1 MAEKMRLGVIG
12 LGQRGSSLIRDLFV
26 KLPDIVVTAVS
37 DVYKDRVD
45 TTCGMIAGAGFPKPF
60 GTTDYREMVDKK
72 YCDMIVIASPWAEHV
87 PMAVYCMEHG
97 MPSGSEVG
105 GAITLDECFKLVET
119 YERTKTPFMFL
130 ENCIYGRR
138 EMMALN
144 MAEQGVFGQI
154 VHCEGGY
161 RHDLRDEIAEGKER
175 RHYRLREYLTRNCE
189 NYPTHELG
197 PMARVLGI
205 GKNNRFTSL
214 VSVSGKS
221 FGLHDYIGRKKA
233 DDEQLKDAVFAQ
245 GDIFTTVLKCEN
257 GATATLVLDTTLP
270 RYYSRNFTVRGTR
283 GLYEE
288 VTDSVFL
295 EDEVS
300 GADHWYWKPQWG
312 NAAKYAEKYEHDVW
326 KEYLKSDMIGGHD
339 GIDYLVYTDF
349 FNAVRDGKP
358 MPIDVYE
365 GAVLMAVTPLSEISA
380 REGREVEFPRF
391 DVNKTK

>member
-12 LGQRGSSLIRDLFV
+12 LGQRGSSLIRDLFL

-45 TTCGMIAGAGFPKPF
+45 TTCDMIADAGFAKPF

-72 YCDMIVIASPWAEHV
+72 YCDMIVIVSPWAEHV

-144 MAEQGVFGQI
+144 MAELGVFGQI

-175 RHYRLREYLTRNCE
+175 RHYRLHEYLTRNCE

-233 DDEQLKDAVFAQ
+233 DDEQLRDAVFAQ

-295 EDEVS
+295 EDDVH
-300 GADHWYWKPQWG
+300 GGDHWNWRPNWG
-312 NAAKYAEKYEHDVW
+312 NAEKYAAKYEHDVW
-326 KEYLKSDMIGGHD
+326 KDYLKSDMIGGHD

-349 FNAVRDGKP
+349 FGAVRDGKP

-391 DVNKTK
+391 DLNKAK